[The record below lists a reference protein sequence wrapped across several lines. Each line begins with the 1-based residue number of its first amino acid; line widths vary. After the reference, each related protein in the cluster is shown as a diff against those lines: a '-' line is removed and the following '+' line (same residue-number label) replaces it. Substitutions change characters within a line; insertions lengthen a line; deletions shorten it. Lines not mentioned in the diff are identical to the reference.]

1 MVLTIYADMLVAVNL
16 YIDFFLLWC
25 VRKVLGLGARTCR
38 LLLGALLGAVWA
50 LLSLLP
56 LPAWTA
62 LPLGL
67 IGALLAALGAFA
79 PGSAKLLGKAA
90 LCLWLFSFLL
100 AGFCLFL
107 LQVLSPAGLAV
118 SGNVIYLD
126 LSPRLLFLFTCGAYG
141 LFWLW
146 HRLLP
151 RDRGWGRLQAFVV
164 EQGGKTQTL
173 LARGDTGNSLRE
185 PFSGLPVIVYYI
197 PGVTGMTAGLPQLRT
212 LLEIPG
218 VAGIK
223 MSDWNVFLLH
233 SVCAEYPDKVV
244 YSGFD
249 EMLVPGL
256 LYGADGCIGTWM
268 NLLPDLY
275 AKVYARVRAGELAS
289 VLPVMN
295 AFNDF
300 LSMGWKYGILDAFEE
315 LMRAKGYADR
325 CFRRPSSWDPGKLPE
340 PVLQEMLRRLE
351 RLEEDAARL

>member
-25 VRKVLGLGARTCR
+25 VRKVLGLGARTRR
-38 LLLGALLGAVWA
+38 LLLGAFLGAVWA

-56 LPAWTA
+56 LPAWAA

-151 RDRGWGRLQAFVV
+151 RDRGRGRLQTFVV

-185 PFSGLPVIVYYI
+185 PFSGLPVVVCQADRLAEVAPAGLLAWGQGEAAPEQT
-197 PGVTGMTAGLPQLRT
+197 PGLRLVPFTSLGGAGVLPAFRPERVTAGKTGKPLDCYVALYPGQLS
-212 LLEIPG
+212 
-218 VAGIK
+218 AG
-223 MSDWNVFLLH
+223 
-233 SVCAEYPDKVV
+233 EYDAL
-244 YSGFD
+244 F
-249 EMLVPGL
+249 
-256 LYGADGCIGTWM
+256 
-268 NLLPDLY
+268 NPDLFPEE
-275 AKVYARVRAGELAS
+275 AG
-289 VLPVMN
+289 V
-295 AFNDF
+295 
-300 LSMGWKYGILDAFEE
+300 G
-315 LMRAKGYADR
+315 
-325 CFRRPSSWDPGKLPE
+325 
-340 PVLQEMLRRLE
+340 
-351 RLEEDAARL
+351 

>member
-25 VRKVLGLGARTCR
+25 VRKVLGLGARTRR
-38 LLLGALLGAVWA
+38 LLLGAFLGAVWA
-50 LLSLLP
+50 LFSLLP
-56 LPAWTA
+56 LPAWAA

-67 IGALLAALGAFA
+67 GGALLAALGAFA

-151 RDRGWGRLQAFVV
+151 RDRGRGRLQTFVV

-185 PFSGLPVIVYYI
+185 PFSGLPVIVCRREKLQSLAPRDLLSWQEGEFL
-197 PGVTGMTAGLPQLRT
+197 PGAGLR
-212 LLEIPG
+212 
-218 VAGIK
+218 
-223 MSDWNVFLLH
+223 
-233 SVCAEYPDKVV
+233 
-244 YSGFD
+244 
-249 EMLVPGL
+249 LVPFESGGGKGL
-256 LYGADGCIGTWM
+256 LPAFRPEQVTQGRGGPPVGCYLALSPVPFAAQGWDALY
-268 NLLPDLY
+268 NPDLF
-275 AKVYARVRAGELAS
+275 
-289 VLPVMN
+289 P
-295 AFNDF
+295 
-300 LSMGWKYGILDAFEE
+300 
-315 LMRAKGYADR
+315 
-325 CFRRPSSWDPGKLPE
+325 
-340 PVLQEMLRRLE
+340 
-351 RLEEDAARL
+351 

>member
-25 VRKVLGLGARTCR
+25 VRKVLGLGARTRR
-38 LLLGALLGAVWA
+38 LLLGAFLGAVWA

-56 LPAWTA
+56 LPAWAA

-151 RDRGWGRLQAFVV
+151 RDKGRGRLQAFVV

-185 PFSGLPVIVYYI
+185 PFSGLPVII
-197 PGVTGMTAGLPQLRT
+197 CRREKLQSLAPRELLSWQEGEFLPGAGLR
-212 LLEIPG
+212 
-218 VAGIK
+218 
-223 MSDWNVFLLH
+223 
-233 SVCAEYPDKVV
+233 
-244 YSGFD
+244 
-249 EMLVPGL
+249 LVPFESLGGKGL
-256 LYGADGCIGTWM
+256 LPAFRPERVTLGKGGPPVGCYLALSPVPFAAQGWDALY
-268 NLLPDLY
+268 NPDLF
-275 AKVYARVRAGELAS
+275 
-289 VLPVMN
+289 P
-295 AFNDF
+295 
-300 LSMGWKYGILDAFEE
+300 
-315 LMRAKGYADR
+315 
-325 CFRRPSSWDPGKLPE
+325 
-340 PVLQEMLRRLE
+340 
-351 RLEEDAARL
+351 

>member
-38 LLLGALLGAVWA
+38 LLLGAFLGAAWA

-67 IGALLAALGAFA
+67 IGALLAALGAFT

-151 RDRGWGRLQAFVV
+151 RDRGRGRLQAFVV

-185 PFSGLPVIVYYI
+185 PFSGLPVIVCRREKLQSLAPRELLSWQEGEFL
-197 PGVTGMTAGLPQLRT
+197 PGAGLR
-212 LLEIPG
+212 
-218 VAGIK
+218 
-223 MSDWNVFLLH
+223 
-233 SVCAEYPDKVV
+233 
-244 YSGFD
+244 
-249 EMLVPGL
+249 LVPFESLGGKGL
-256 LYGADGCIGTWM
+256 LPAFRPERVTLGKGDPPVGCYLALSPVPFAAQGWDALY
-268 NLLPDLY
+268 NPDLF
-275 AKVYARVRAGELAS
+275 
-289 VLPVMN
+289 P
-295 AFNDF
+295 
-300 LSMGWKYGILDAFEE
+300 
-315 LMRAKGYADR
+315 
-325 CFRRPSSWDPGKLPE
+325 
-340 PVLQEMLRRLE
+340 
-351 RLEEDAARL
+351 